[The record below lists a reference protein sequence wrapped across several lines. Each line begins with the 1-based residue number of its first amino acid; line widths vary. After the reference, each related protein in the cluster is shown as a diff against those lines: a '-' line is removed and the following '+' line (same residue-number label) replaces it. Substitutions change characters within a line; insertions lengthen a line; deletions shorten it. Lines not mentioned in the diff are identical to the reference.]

1 MKRFALAFLALITC
15 ASLFAQNDLQVLA
28 VVKLN
33 KNESISLK
41 QIKTRVEMYEKQR
54 GSLLSVDDRK
64 KVLDALIQEK
74 LVLQAAQK
82 SGLSLTD
89 SQIEEMFLQQLSQQ
103 LIGRN
108 VTKVSDLEAIVKQQ
122 TNLSLDDFMKQQTG
136 MSVAEYKTYLKNQ
149 TLVQQYI
156 MRQKE
161 NEIKAVAATDEE
173 IRAFYELN
181 KSQFVWTDMLKLYMV
196 VVPKDK
202 DSDASR
208 VKAND
213 LYNKLKDKK
222 LTVNQMTVESKKEN
236 SGFQSGEVLINKNQV
251 SAQQLGISYKDLL
264 SLFENKVGYFSS
276 VGEFDTYFRF
286 FTVIKKYDAKMLGLS
301 DIVQPDST
309 TTVYDYIRSYM
320 GQQKVMQYFTV
331 AAQEI
336 ANELD
341 TEANVERKKTGD
353 ALTKLLS
360 W

>member
-1 MKRFALAFLALITC
+1 MKRFAVAFLALFMC
-15 ASLFAQNDLQVLA
+15 AAVFAQNDLQVLA

-54 GSLLSVDDRK
+54 GAVLSVDDRK

-82 SGLSLTD
+82 SGISLTD
-89 SQIEEMFLQQLSQQ
+89 SQIEQMFLQQVSQQ
-103 LIGRN
+103 LLGRN
-108 VTKVSDLEAIVKQQ
+108 ATQSELETLIKQQ
-122 TNLSLDDFMKQQTG
+122 TNLSLDDFMKQQIG
-136 MSVAEYKTYLKNQ
+136 MSVAEYKNYLKNQ

-156 MRQKE
+156 LHQRE
-161 NEIKAVAATDEE
+161 NEIKSVAATDEE

-181 KSQFVWTDMLKLYMV
+181 KSQFVWTDMMKLYMV
-196 VVPKDK
+196 VIPKDK
-202 DSDASR
+202 DSETAR

-213 LYNKLKDKK
+213 LFNKLKDKK

-236 SGFQSGEVLINKNQV
+236 SGFQSGEMLINKNQV

-264 SLFENKVGYFSS
+264 SLFDNNVGYFSA
-276 VGEFDTYFRF
+276 VGEFDSHFQFYTI
-286 FTVIKKYDAKMLGLS
+286 IKKYDAKMLSLS
-301 DIVQPDST
+301 DVVQPDST
-309 TTVYDYIRSYM
+309 TTVYDYIRSSL

-336 ANELD
+336 AKDLD

>member
-1 MKRFALAFLALITC
+1 MKRLAVVLLALFMSTSI
-15 ASLFAQNDLQVLA
+15 FAQNDLQVLA

-54 GSLLSVDDRK
+54 GASLSVDDRK

-82 SGLSLTD
+82 AGLSLTD
-89 SQIEEMFLQQLSQQ
+89 SQIEQMFLQQVSQQ
-103 LIGRN
+103 LLGRN
-108 VTKVSDLEAIVKQQ
+108 ATQSELETVVKQQ
-122 TNLSLDDFMKQQTG
+122 TNLSLDDFMKQQIG
-136 MSVAEYKTYLKNQ
+136 MSVTEYKTYLKNQ
-149 TLVQQYI
+149 TIVQQYI
-156 MRQKE
+156 LRQRE
-161 NEIKAVAATDEE
+161 NEIKSVAATDDE

-196 VVPKDK
+196 VVQKG
-202 DSDASR
+202 SDAE
-208 VKAND
+208 KARAKSD
-213 LYNKLKDKK
+213 ELYNQLKNKK
-222 LTVNQMTVESKKEN
+222 LTPNQMTVESKKEN
-236 SGFQSGEVLINKNQV
+236 SGFQAGEMLINKNQL

-264 SLFENKVGYFSS
+264 SLFDNNAGYVSS
-276 VGEFDTYFRF
+276 VGEFDSHFQFYTI
-286 FTVIKKYDAKMLGLS
+286 VKKYDAKMLTLS
-301 DIVQPDST
+301 DVVQPDST
-309 TTVYDYIRSYM
+309 TTVYDYIRSSL

-336 ANELD
+336 AVELD

-353 ALTKLLS
+353 ALIKLLS

>member
-1 MKRFALAFLALITC
+1 MKRFAVAFLALFLCTSI
-15 ASLFAQNDLQVLA
+15 FAQNDLQVLA

-41 QIKTRVEMYEKQR
+41 QLKTRVEMYEKQR
-54 GSLLSVDDRK
+54 GQALSVDDRK

-82 SGLSLTD
+82 SGLQLTD
-89 SQIEEMFLQQLSQQ
+89 SQVEQMFLQQVSNQ
-103 LIGRN
+103 LLGRT
-108 VTKVSDLEAIVKQQ
+108 VTQSELETVVKQQ
-122 TNLSLDDFMKQQTG
+122 TNLSLDDFMKQQIG

-156 MRQKE
+156 LHQRE
-161 NEIKAVAATDEE
+161 NEIKSVAATDEE

-181 KSQFVWTDMLKLYMV
+181 KSQFVWTDMIKLYMV
-196 VVPKDK
+196 VVPKG
-202 DSDASR
+202 SEAE
-208 VKAND
+208 KARAKADD

-222 LTVNQMTVESKKEN
+222 LTTNQMTVESKKEN
-236 SGFQSGEVLINKNQV
+236 SGFQSGELLINKNQV
-251 SAQQLGISYKDLL
+251 SAQQLGISYKELL
-264 SLFENKVGYFSS
+264 SLFENKVGYFST
-276 VGEFDTYFRF
+276 VGEFDSHFQFYTI
-286 FTVIKKYDAKMLGLS
+286 IKKYDAKMLSLS
-301 DIVQPDST
+301 DVIQPDST
-309 TTVYDYIRSYM
+309 TTVYDYIRSSL

-336 ANELD
+336 AKQFD
-341 TEANVERKKTGD
+341 TPENVDRKKTGD